1 MRLFVPIVR
10 QTLRCCGP
18 FRRGLGTERSRFR
31 TDFTHGRW
39 KDRSRLALAQS
50 CLRGEHL
57 VPQHRSSKRR
67 PSEDWKGHW
76 IRHGSGSRGD
86 GRAEHGS
93 NLAEPRVRAAR
104 RGSWN
109 LECHAYSHP
118 GFDRLAV
125 QERRIVSPLHDGV
138 RGRAYE
144 SFVNDRVERGQAD
157 QAALFSDDTFQ

>member
-1 MRLFVPIVR
+1 MEGGR
-10 QTLRCCGP
+10 TGP
-18 FRRGLGTERSRFR
+18 AWHLRSRAFAASTSCR
-31 TDFTHGRW
+31 STDQASADPAKIG
-39 KDRSRLALAQS
+39 KA
-50 CLRGEHL
+50 
-57 VPQHRSSKRR
+57 
-67 PSEDWKGHW
+67 
-76 IRHGSGSRGD
+76 IGSGTAQGVAAT
-86 GRAEHGS
+86 GGLNTGS

-138 RGRAYE
+138 RGRACE

-157 QAALFSDDTFQ
+157 KAALFSDDTFQ